1 MTDTVATVKD
11 AAELDRR
18 RRWYDG
24 WLHESDVSL
33 LIELGHVEEV
43 TRRAGQGD
51 WFCAHGLAAV
61 QHQNGQHAAAI
72 EVLRPFAQTGWWT
85 AMKAV
90 ATILADCSRTDE
102 ALALCRSKV
111 VSGDR
116 DAIEYSARLLADAGR
131 AGEAVDLLRPGV
143 HDWVHVRTLVE
154 ISEGLGRDEEITRL
168 LRQAIDRLRRPGAGF
183 DGIVLHVELLAVVL
197 ERQGLVDAAVVLLSE
212 NQFSSNIIEQLIT
225 VLIRHERYEELG
237 ELLAER
243 ADAREICHVVE
254 HLPEDV
260 DADRVASAIRAM
272 PDPEN
277 CHAAYHPN
285 AALGQLL
292 LRAGRVGEGL
302 AELRKAVD
310 PLDAVSLQFFWTLL
324 LDLGRPDEALALI
337 DDCAV
342 IAGGMTWEL
351 LVERAG
357 LLDCCGH
364 TAQAIAEL
372 RVRPEVGEPEGAA
385 YLSDLLVSV
394 GRLDEAIAV
403 VEPGFRLGNSID
415 VMARLMIRQ
424 GRVAEG
430 AQLLCRAASVA
441 GWS

>member
-1 MTDTVATVKD
+1 MTDTVPTVKD

-24 WLHESDVSL
+24 WLHEWDVSL
-33 LIELGHVEEV
+33 LIELGHLKEV

-51 WFCAHGLAAV
+51 WFCAHGLADV
-61 QHQNGQHAAAI
+61 QHLNGQHDGAI

-85 AMKAV
+85 AIKAV

-116 DAIEYSARLLADAGR
+116 DAIEYSARLLADIGR
-131 AGEAVDLLRPGV
+131 AGEAFDLLRHGV
-143 HDWVHVRTLVE
+143 DDWLHVRALVE
-154 ISEGLGRDEEITRL
+154 VSVGLGRDEEVTRL
-168 LRQAIDRLRRPGAGF
+168 LLEAIDRLRRPGAGF
-183 DGIVLHVELLAVVL
+183 DETVLHVELLAVVL
-197 ERQGLVDAAVVLLSE
+197 ERQGLVDEAVALLSE
-212 NQFSSNIIEQLIT
+212 DLFSSNIIEQLIA
-225 VLIRHERYEELG
+225 VLIRHERYEKLG
-237 ELLAER
+237 ELLAGR

-254 HLPEDV
+254 HLPEGVDV
-260 DADRVASAIRAM
+260 DRVASAIRAM

-277 CHAAYHPN
+277 SHAAYHPH

-292 LRAGRVGEGL
+292 LRAGRIGEGL
-302 AELRKAVD
+302 VELRKAVD
-310 PLDAVSLQFFWTLL
+310 PLDVVSLQFIWTLL

-357 LLDCCGH
+357 LLCSCGR
-364 TAQAIAEL
+364 TVQAIEEL

-403 VEPGFRLGNSID
+403 VEPGFRLGNNID

-424 GRVAEG
+424 GRVTEG

>member
-1 MTDTVATVKD
+1 MTDTVPTVKD

-24 WLHESDVSL
+24 WLHEWDVSL
-33 LIELGHVEEV
+33 LIELGRLEEV

-61 QHQNGQHAAAI
+61 QHRNGQHDAAI

-85 AMKAV
+85 AMEAV
-90 ATILADCSRTDE
+90 ATILADCSRADE
-102 ALALCRSKV
+102 ALALCHSQV

-116 DAIEYSARLLADAGR
+116 DAIEYSARLLADVGR
-131 AGEAVDLLRPGV
+131 AGEAFDLLRHGV
-143 HDWVHVRTLVE
+143 DDWLHVRALVE
-154 ISEGLGRDEEITRL
+154 ISVGLGRDEEVTRL
-168 LRQAIDRLRRPGAGF
+168 LREAIDRLRRPGAGF

-197 ERQGLVDAAVVLLSE
+197 ERQGLVDEAVALLSE
-212 NQFSSNIIEQLIT
+212 DLFSSNIIEQLIAM
-225 VLIRHERYEELG
+225 LIRHERYEELG
-237 ELLAER
+237 ELLAGR
-243 ADAREICHVVE
+243 ADAREICLVVE
-254 HLPEDV
+254 HLPEGVDV
-260 DADRVASAIRAM
+260 DRVASAIRAM

-277 CHAAYHPN
+277 CHAAYHPH

-292 LRAGRVGEGL
+292 LRAGRIGEGL
-302 AELRKAVD
+302 VELRKAMD
-310 PLDAVSLQFFWTLL
+310 PFDVVSLQSFWTLL
-324 LDLGRPDEALALI
+324 LDLGSPDEALALI
-337 DDCAV
+337 GDCAV
-342 IAGGMTWEL
+342 MAGGMTWEL

-357 LLDCCGH
+357 LLDSCGR
-364 TAQAIAEL
+364 TVQAVEEL

-403 VEPGFRLGNSID
+403 VEPGFRLGNNID

-424 GRVAEG
+424 GRVTEG
-430 AQLLCRAASVA
+430 TQLLCRAASVA